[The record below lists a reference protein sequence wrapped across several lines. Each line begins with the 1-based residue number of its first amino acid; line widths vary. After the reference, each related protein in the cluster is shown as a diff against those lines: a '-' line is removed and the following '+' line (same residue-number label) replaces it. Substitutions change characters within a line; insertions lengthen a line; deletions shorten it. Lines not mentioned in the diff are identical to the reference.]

1 MVFPARRLTFPIVLD
16 DRWGKEALEKYMRTT
31 RSEAAY
37 LPSNVEYLARNN
49 GLEGGAQEALRLL
62 VQSEWVRVTSAY
74 GGTISTDLGNDDQL
88 VFAVGFYMAC
98 PFLVPVR
105 CTRSL
110 PQGLY

>member
-1 MVFPARRLTFPIVLD
+1 MAALVDAEKSLPDTLEDMVFPARRLTFPIVLD

-62 VQSEWVRVTSAY
+62 VQSDWVSV
-74 GGTISTDLGNDDQL
+74 
-88 VFAVGFYMAC
+88 AC
-98 PFLVPVR
+98 IGKVMSR
-105 CTRSL
+105 
-110 PQGLY
+110 